1 MQGKPDP
8 GLLVRK
14 STFLKVSNKKCSYL
28 MEADAN
34 YSVLLLDFQK
44 EMSTTAFHTLVWV
57 KKKELGDWMTAEK
70 LLSFQLTVEIN

>member
-1 MQGKPDP
+1 
-8 GLLVRK
+8 
-14 STFLKVSNKKCSYL
+14 